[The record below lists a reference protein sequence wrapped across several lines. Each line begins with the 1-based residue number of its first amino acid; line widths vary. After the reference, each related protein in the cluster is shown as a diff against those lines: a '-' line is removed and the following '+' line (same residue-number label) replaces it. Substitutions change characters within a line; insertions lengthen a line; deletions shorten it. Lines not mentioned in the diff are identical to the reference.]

1 MDNWTCS
8 ANIKL
13 LNEEMAEEVNAMEV
27 FDLMEINCAMVEKD
41 MITITYLEIKRVLDK
56 KGVKTEEGYI
66 WTTEGSQCAS
76 CERAATCLSECFGH
90 KIWK

>member
-13 LNEEMAEEVNAMEV
+13 LNEKMAEEVNAMEM

-41 MITITYLEIKRVLDK
+41 MITITNLEIKRILDK
-56 KGVKTEEGYI
+56 KEGHI

-76 CERAATCLSECFGH
+76 FERAATCLSECFGH

>member
-1 MDNWTCS
+1 MDNCTYS

-13 LNEEMAEEVNAMEV
+13 LNEEMAEEVNAMEM

-41 MITITYLEIKRVLDK
+41 MITITDLEIKRVLDK
-56 KGVKTEEGYI
+56 KGVKTE
-66 WTTEGSQCAS
+66 GSQCAS
-76 CERAATCLSECFGH
+76 LERAATCLSECFGH

>member
-41 MITITYLEIKRVLDK
+41 VITITDLEIKRVLDK
-56 KGVKTEEGYI
+56 KE
-66 WTTEGSQCAS
+66 
-76 CERAATCLSECFGH
+76 
-90 KIWK
+90 

>member
-13 LNEEMAEEVNAMEV
+13 LNEEMAEEVNAMEM
-27 FDLMEINCAMVEKD
+27 FDIMEINCAMVEKD
-41 MITITYLEIKRVLDK
+41 MITITDLEIKHVLDK
-56 KGVKTEEGYI
+56 KGVKTE
-66 WTTEGSQCAS
+66 GSQRAS
-76 CERAATCLSECFGH
+76 FERAATCLSECFGH

>member
-13 LNEEMAEEVNAMEV
+13 LNEEMAEEVNAMEM

-41 MITITYLEIKRVLDK
+41 MITITDLEIKRVLDK
-56 KGVKTEEGYI
+56 KGVKRAIYI

-76 CERAATCLSECFGH
+76 FERAATCLSECFGH

>member
-41 MITITYLEIKRVLDK
+41 MITITNLEIKRVLDK
-56 KGVKTEEGYI
+56 KRSEEGHI

-76 CERAATCLSECFGH
+76 FERAATCLSECFGH
-90 KIWK
+90 KI

>member
-1 MDNWTCS
+1 MDNWPCS

-41 MITITYLEIKRVLDK
+41 MITITDLEIKRVLDK
-56 KGVKTEEGYI
+56 KGVKRAI
-66 WTTEGSQCAS
+66 SGSQCAS
-76 CERAATCLSECFGH
+76 FERAATCLSECFGH